1 MHIHCFHGAERAQDA
16 HPWYVLQA
24 DFKEENKKT
33 LQELAP
39 SKASFFCGKRCQGAA
54 LHLFLVLL
62 NVYGFFVAFKQL
74 KWQPTQI
81 LNSTR
86 HVVRTAEFAGM
97 LLLMLASLPDVIALV
112 QSQAREQGE
121 LNGKFGEAK
130 LLLTR
135 SVGRFIVVG
144 KSFNLLSAVISV
156 KQLFF
161 NRASKMATGEV
172 DCHGVMAMVVHLLIL
187 VVSPMI
193 LAVKL
198 ETVAFIGN
206 TDLVSWSFPDV
217 LALCLLLNNLSSIE
231 MMKLEHLGQLPLDQ
245 LKREVQVLALGK
257 GKKIDDHEAEVI
269 NIWGK
274 PIDVLEPLSED
285 ENLAELFIC
294 RFSHDLLNLMWG
306 ERKPGEKYSAACSD
320 ICSFLMLALSFSQED
335 IQKVLEPVQEELGK
349 YKGAAQH
356 LKNCKKLLEKLD
368 QKDVEIV
375 HLRTSADD
383 LRRAVEALEGT

>member
-1 MHIHCFHGAERAQDA
+1 
-16 HPWYVLQA
+16 
-24 DFKEENKKT
+24 
-33 LQELAP
+33 
-39 SKASFFCGKRCQGAA
+39 
-54 LHLFLVLL
+54 
-62 NVYGFFVAFKQL
+62 
-74 KWQPTQI
+74 
-81 LNSTR
+81 
-86 HVVRTAEFAGM
+86 
-97 LLLMLASLPDVIALV
+97 
-112 QSQAREQGE
+112 
-121 LNGKFGEAK
+121 
-130 LLLTR
+130 
-135 SVGRFIVVG
+135 
-144 KSFNLLSAVISV
+144 
-156 KQLFF
+156 
-161 NRASKMATGEV
+161 
-172 DCHGVMAMVVHLLIL
+172 MVVHLLIL

-198 ETVAFIGN
+198 ETVVFIGN

-320 ICSFLMLALSFSQED
+320 ICSFLMLALLFLQED